1 MANDGA
7 DVTCRGRAFQI
18 LEAATGKARSPT
30 VDNRVR
36 RTVSDGDEAERKRR
50 RASVSSESELVG
62 EVRWCYRLPALV
74 DKESQLVVN
83 PLRRL
88 QPVQL
93 TEERGDVLVP

>member
-36 RTVSDGDEAERKRR
+36 RTVSDGGEAERKRR
-50 RASVSSESELVG
+50 RALVSSDWQSSSARYDGCGNCWYDGCVSCGNTNYYTSRPVELQV
-62 EVRWCYRLPALV
+62 
-74 DKESQLVVN
+74 
-83 PLRRL
+83 
-88 QPVQL
+88 
-93 TEERGDVLVP
+93 